1 MARWRPLV
9 QWLLAIPYLIVAEIL
24 YWITGVLVFLAFFTV
39 LFTKRIPRGLFEL
52 MVPGF
57 RWYLRG
63 GAYSYFLTDRYPP
76 FIWG

>member
-1 MARWRPLV
+1 
-9 QWLLAIPYLIVAEIL
+9 
-24 YWITGVLVFLAFFTV
+24 VFLAFFTV